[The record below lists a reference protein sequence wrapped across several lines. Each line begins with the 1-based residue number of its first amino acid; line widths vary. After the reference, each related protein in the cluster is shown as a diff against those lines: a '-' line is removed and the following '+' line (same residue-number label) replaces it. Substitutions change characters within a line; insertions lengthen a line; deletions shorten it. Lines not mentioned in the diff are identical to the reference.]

1 MHDSGRTE
9 RQPLVPQGIVG
20 HPGAK
25 LVDRAIERLSSG
37 PVESALLARDVVGLG
52 KVPALVAERVAVAL
66 LGADPRIQRLSDGR
80 WALAQVRLGSP
91 RLSDC
96 AFAVVDV
103 ETTGTRPGGGDRI
116 VEIAIIALVGSNIE
130 TVYHSLVD
138 PGRPIPRFASALTR
152 ITDSMVH
159 GKPTFTEIADDV
171 LAALAGRVFAAHNV
185 RFDWLFLA
193 REMRSARDV
202 VLEGP
207 RLCTVDLARR
217 LIPGLRSRNLDSVA
231 AYFGIEIANR
241 HRAADDAMA
250 TARALQ
256 RLLDLARDRGAITLD
271 DLRRLGQLRFRK
283 RSALPR
289 STDTL

>member
-1 MHDSGRTE
+1 
-9 RQPLVPQGIVG
+9 
-20 HPGAK
+20 
-25 LVDRAIERLSSG
+25 VDRAIEHLSSG
-37 PVESALLARDVVGLG
+37 PVESASLARDVIGLG
-52 KVPALVAERVAVAL
+52 KVPTLVAERVAVAL

-80 WALAQVRLGSP
+80 WALAQVKLGSP

-96 AFAVVDV
+96 AFAVVDL

-130 TVYHSLVD
+130 TVCQSLVN
-138 PGRPIPRFASALTR
+138 PERPIPRFTSALTR
-152 ITDSMVH
+152 ITESMVR
-159 GKPTFTEIADDV
+159 GKPTFSELADDV
-171 LAALAGRVFAAHNV
+171 LAALAGRVFVAHNV

-217 LIPGLRSRNLDSVA
+217 LLPGLRSRNLDSVA

-241 HRAADDAMA
+241 HRAADDALA

-256 RLLDLARDRGAITLD
+256 RLLDLARDRGAVTLD
-271 DLRRLGQLRFRK
+271 DLRRLGRLRSRK

>member
-1 MHDSGRTE
+1 MSH
-9 RQPLVPQGIVG
+9 GIIG
-20 HPGAK
+20 HPGGT
-25 LVDRAIERLSSG
+25 LVDRAIEHLASG
-37 PVESALLARDVVGLG
+37 PVESTSLAQDVIGLG
-52 KVPALVAERVAVAL
+52 RVPTLVAERVAVAL

-96 AFAVVDV
+96 AFAVVDI

-116 VEIAIIALVGSNIE
+116 VEIAIVALVGSSIE
-130 TVYHSLVD
+130 TVCHSLLD
-138 PGRPIPRFASALTR
+138 PERPIPRFASALTR
-152 ITDSMVH
+152 ITESMVR
-159 GKPTFTEIADDV
+159 GKPTFAEIADDV
-171 LAALAGRVFAAHNV
+171 LGSLAGRVFVAHNV
-185 RFDWLFLA
+185 RFDWLFVA

-217 LIPGLRSRNLDSVA
+217 LLPGLRSRNLDSVA

-241 HRAADDAMA
+241 HRAADDAIA
-250 TARALQ
+250 TAKALQ
-256 RLLDLARDRGAITLD
+256 RLLDLARDRGAVTLA
-271 DLRRLGQLRFRK
+271 DLRRLGRSRSRK